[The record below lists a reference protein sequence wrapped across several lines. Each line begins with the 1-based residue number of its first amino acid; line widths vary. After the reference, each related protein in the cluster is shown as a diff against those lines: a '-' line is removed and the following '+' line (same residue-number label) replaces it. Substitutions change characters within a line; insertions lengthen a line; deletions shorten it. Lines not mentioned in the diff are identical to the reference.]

1 MASFG
6 SYSEPPK
13 SANNRSS
20 KDSYKSTSRS
30 PPVLNSAVPTKP
42 TTQTANYNNNKHMN
56 HQNGAINSNDNSSL
70 WTSPKDIRNGKNFY
84 ENYSKENDKRKKEGA
99 LFFDSFRF

>member
-1 MASFG
+1 
-6 SYSEPPK
+6 
-13 SANNRSS
+13 
-20 KDSYKSTSRS
+20 
-30 PPVLNSAVPTKP
+30 
-42 TTQTANYNNNKHMN
+42 MN

-99 LFFDSFRF
+99 LFFDSDF